1 MVSYTEMKENQN
13 IEFKQ
18 SWRDEY
24 LQYICGFANAQGGT
38 LYIGIDDKGEV
49 CGIKNA
55 HILLENLPNQINQTM
70 GLLAQVDLHVEE
82 NKEYIS
88 IHVEPSDQAISYR
101 GKFYYRSGS
110 TLQEMNGVALTDFLL
125 KKNNTTWD
133 QSISEEATLDDL
145 DAESVDYFLRKAVEA
160 QRLDEGAK
168 ELSIIQLL
176 RKLKL
181 VNHDDQL
188 TIAALLLF
196 GKDIERWNL
205 MASFRIGRFQQSQ
218 ANLLFQD
225 NIVCPLIHMPERVL
239 WTLRSRYLIAPIHY
253 EGLQRVEPLE
263 IPEDAL
269 REMVCNAIV
278 HKNYLG
284 PHIQMRV
291 WDEKIELWN
300 YGELP
305 DNYTIEKLLQTH
317 ESYPRNP
324 LIAQIFYLAGLIEQW
339 GRGYEK
345 IHDAF
350 VREHLMQPTFEQ
362 ARGGILVTIPREKFI
377 AIQTGK
383 SIGAELSTTPDD
395 QTSQKSV
402 QKSVQKSTEKQQAI
416 YDLIK
421 NKGSNEPLNDPL
433 NEPLNTERIALLLDI
448 PYSTAKRIVKDLEN
462 RGFIVRVG
470 SKKKGHWEI
479 LS

>member
-1 MVSYTEMKENQN
+1 MKENQN

-55 HILLENLPNQINQTM
+55 HTLLENLPNQINQTM
-70 GLLAQVDLHVEE
+70 GLLAQVDLHTEGD
-82 NKEYIS
+82 KEYIS
-88 IHVEPSDQAISYR
+88 IHVEPTDQAISYR

-133 QSISEEATLDDL
+133 QSIVEEATLDDL

-168 ELSIIQLL
+168 ELSTIQLL

-291 WDEKIELWN
+291 WDDKVELWN
-300 YGELP
+300 YGEPAVQLY
-305 DNYTIEKLLQTH
+305 DRETATDARVLSAQSFACTDLLF
-317 ESYPRNP
+317 RR
-324 LIAQIFYLAGLIEQW
+324 FY
-339 GRGYEK
+339 
-345 IHDAF
+345 
-350 VREHLMQPTFEQ
+350 
-362 ARGGILVTIPREKFI
+362 
-377 AIQTGK
+377 
-383 SIGAELSTTPDD
+383 
-395 QTSQKSV
+395 
-402 QKSVQKSTEKQQAI
+402 
-416 YDLIK
+416 
-421 NKGSNEPLNDPL
+421 
-433 NEPLNTERIALLLDI
+433 
-448 PYSTAKRIVKDLEN
+448 
-462 RGFIVRVG
+462 
-470 SKKKGHWEI
+470 
-479 LS
+479 

>member
-1 MVSYTEMKENQN
+1 MKENQH

-55 HILLENLPNQINQTM
+55 HTLLENLPNQINQTM
-70 GLLAQVDLHVEE
+70 GLLAQVDLHVDEE
-82 NKEYIS
+82 KEYIS

-110 TLQEMNGVALTDFLL
+110 TLQEMNGVALTDFLFR
-125 KKNNTTWD
+125 KNNTTWD
-133 QSISEEATLDDL
+133 QSIVEEATLNEL
-145 DAESVDYFLRKAVEA
+145 DAESVDYFVRKAVDA
-160 QRLDEGAK
+160 QRLDASVR
-168 ELSIIQLL
+168 ELSHIQLL

-181 VNHDDQL
+181 VNHEDQL
-188 TIAALLLF
+188 TMAALLLF
-196 GKDIERWNL
+196 GKDIEKWNL

-239 WTLRSRYLIAPIHY
+239 WTLRSRYLVAPIHY
-253 EGLQRVEPLE
+253 EGLQRIEPLE

-291 WDEKIELWN
+291 WDDKIELWN
-300 YGELP
+300 FGELP
-305 DNYTIEKLLQTH
+305 YNYTIEKLLQTH

-383 SIGAELSTTPDD
+383 SIGTETATAQDN

-421 NKGSNEPLNDPL
+421 NKGSIEPLNEPLNEL
-433 NEPLNTERIALLLDI
+433 LNTERIALLLDI
-448 PYSTAKRIVKDLEN
+448 PYSTAKRIVKDLEKK
-462 RGFIVRVG
+462 GLIVRVG
-470 SKKKGHWEI
+470 SKKNGYWEI

>member
-1 MVSYTEMKENQN
+1 MKENQH

-55 HILLENLPNQINQTM
+55 HTLLENLPNQINQTM
-70 GLLAQVDLHVEE
+70 GLLAQVDLHVDEE
-82 NKEYIS
+82 KEYIS

-110 TLQEMNGVALTDFLL
+110 TLQEMNGVALTDFLFR
-125 KKNNTTWD
+125 KNNTTWD
-133 QSISEEATLDDL
+133 QSIVEEATLNEL
-145 DAESVDYFLRKAVEA
+145 DAESVDYFVRKAVDA
-160 QRLDEGAK
+160 QRLDASVR
-168 ELSIIQLL
+168 ELSHIQLL

-181 VNHDDQL
+181 VNHEDQL
-188 TIAALLLF
+188 TMAALLLF
-196 GKDIERWNL
+196 GKDIEKWNL

-239 WTLRSRYLIAPIHY
+239 WTLRSRYLVAPIHY
-253 EGLQRVEPLE
+253 EGLQRIEPLE

-291 WDEKIELWN
+291 WDDKIELWN
-300 YGELP
+300 FGELP
-305 DNYTIEKLLQTH
+305 YNYTIEKLLQTH

-421 NKGSNEPLNDPL
+421 NKGSIEPLNEPLNEL
-433 NEPLNTERIALLLDI
+433 LNTERIALLLDI
-448 PYSTAKRIVKDLEN
+448 PYSTAKRIVKDLEKK
-462 RGFIVRVG
+462 GLIVRVG
-470 SKKKGHWEI
+470 SKKNGYWEI

>member
-1 MVSYTEMKENQN
+1 MKEDQH

-55 HILLENLPNQINQTM
+55 HSLLENLPNQINQTM
-70 GLLAQVDLHVEE
+70 GLLAQVDLHVDEE
-82 NKEYIS
+82 KEYIS

-110 TLQEMNGVALTDFLL
+110 TLQEMNGVALTDFLFR
-125 KKNNTTWD
+125 KNNTTWD
-133 QSISEEATLDDL
+133 QSIVEEATLNDL
-145 DAESVDYFLRKAVEA
+145 DAESVDYFVRKAVDA
-160 QRLDEGAK
+160 QRLDASAK
-168 ELSIIQLL
+168 ELSHIQLL

-181 VNHDDQL
+181 VNHEDQL
-188 TIAALLLF
+188 TMAALLLF
-196 GKDIERWNL
+196 GKDIEKWNL

-239 WTLRSRYLIAPIHY
+239 WTLRSRYLVAPIHY

-291 WDEKIELWN
+291 WDDKIELWN
-300 YGELP
+300 FGELP
-305 DNYTIEKLLQTH
+305 YNYTIEKLLQTH

-421 NKGSNEPLNDPL
+421 NKGSIEPLNEPLNEL
-433 NEPLNTERIALLLDI
+433 LNTERIALLLDI
-448 PYSTAKRIVKDLEN
+448 PYSTAKRIVKDLEKK
-462 RGFIVRVG
+462 GLIVRVG
-470 SKKKGHWEI
+470 SKKNGYWEI

>member
-1 MVSYTEMKENQN
+1 MDITHSLSLMKENQN

-38 LYIGIDDKGEV
+38 LYIGIDDKGNV
-49 CGIKNA
+49 CGIDNA
-55 HILLENLPNQINQTM
+55 GKLLENLPNQINQTM
-70 GLLAQVDLHVEE
+70 GLLAQVDLHTEGK
-82 NKEYIS
+82 KEYIS
-88 IHVEPSDQAISYR
+88 IHIEPSDQAISYR

-110 TLQEMNGVALTDFLL
+110 TLQEMNGVALTDFLFR
-125 KKNNTTWD
+125 KNNTTWD
-133 QSISEEATLDDL
+133 QSIVEEATLDDI
-145 DAESVDYFLRKAVEA
+145 DAESVGYFVRKAEEA
-160 QRLDEGAK
+160 QRLDANVK
-168 ELSIIQLL
+168 ELPVISLL

-181 VNHDDQL
+181 VSQDDRL
-188 TIAALLLF
+188 TMAALLLF

-205 MASFRIGRFQQSQ
+205 MASFRIGRFQHSQ

-225 NIVCPLIHMPERVL
+225 NIVCPLIRMPERVL
-239 WTLRSRYLIAPIHY
+239 WTLRFRYLVAPIHY

-291 WDEKIELWN
+291 WDDKIELWN

-305 DNYTIEKLLQTH
+305 NNYTIEKLLQTH

-324 LIAQIFYLAGLIEQW
+324 LIAQVFYLAGLIEQW

-377 AIQTGK
+377 AINSGK
-383 SIGAELSTTPDD
+383 PVGAEVSTTQDS
-395 QTSQKSV
+395 QT
-402 QKSVQKSTEKQQAI
+402 TEKGREKGREKSREKSREKIVQIMQENTHVTQEELAKSLQLSVKTI
-416 YDLIK
+416 EKHIK
-421 NKGSNEPLNDPL
+421 NLKADGVIRRIGGDKG
-433 NEPLNTERIALLLDI
+433 
-448 PYSTAKRIVKDLEN
+448 
-462 RGFIVRVG
+462 
-470 SKKKGHWEI
+470 GHWEVV
-479 LS
+479 L

>member
-1 MVSYTEMKENQN
+1 MKEDQH

-55 HILLENLPNQINQTM
+55 HTLLENLPNQINQTM
-70 GLLAQVDLHVEE
+70 GLLAQVDLHVDEE
-82 NKEYIS
+82 KEYIS

-110 TLQEMNGVALTDFLL
+110 TLQEMNGVALTDFLFR
-125 KKNNTTWD
+125 KNNTTWD
-133 QSISEEATLDDL
+133 QSIVEEATLNEL
-145 DAESVDYFLRKAVEA
+145 DAESVDYFVRKAVDA
-160 QRLDEGAK
+160 QRLDASVR
-168 ELSIIQLL
+168 ELSHIQLL

-188 TIAALLLF
+188 TMAALLLF
-196 GKDIERWNL
+196 GKDIEKWNL

-239 WTLRSRYLIAPIHY
+239 WTLRSRYLVAPIHY
-253 EGLQRVEPLE
+253 EGLQRIEPLE

-291 WDEKIELWN
+291 WDDKIELWN
-300 YGELP
+300 FGELP
-305 DNYTIEKLLQTH
+305 YNYTIEKLLQTH

-421 NKGSNEPLNDPL
+421 NKGSLEPLNEPLNEL
-433 NEPLNTERIALLLDI
+433 LNTERIALLLDI
-448 PYSTAKRIVKDLEN
+448 PYSTAKRIVKDLEKK
-462 RGFIVRVG
+462 GLIVRVG
-470 SKKKGHWEI
+470 SKKNGYWEI

>member
-1 MVSYTEMKENQN
+1 MKEDQH

-55 HILLENLPNQINQTM
+55 HTLLENLPNQINQTM
-70 GLLAQVDLHVEE
+70 GLLAQVDLHVDEE
-82 NKEYIS
+82 KEYIS

-110 TLQEMNGVALTDFLL
+110 TLQEMNGVALTDFLFR
-125 KKNNTTWD
+125 KNNTTWD
-133 QSISEEATLDDL
+133 QSIVEEATLNEL
-145 DAESVDYFLRKAVEA
+145 DAESVDYFVRKAVDA
-160 QRLDEGAK
+160 QRLDASVR
-168 ELSIIQLL
+168 ELSHIQLL

-188 TIAALLLF
+188 TMAALLLF
-196 GKDIERWNL
+196 GKDIEKWNL

-239 WTLRSRYLIAPIHY
+239 WTLRSRYLVAPIHY
-253 EGLQRVEPLE
+253 EGLQRIEPLE

-291 WDEKIELWN
+291 WDDKIELWN
-300 YGELP
+300 FGELP
-305 DNYTIEKLLQTH
+305 YNYTIEKLLQTH

-421 NKGSNEPLNDPL
+421 NKGSLEPLNEPLNEL
-433 NEPLNTERIALLLDI
+433 LNTERIALLLDI
-448 PYSTAKRIVKDLEN
+448 PYSTAKRIVKDLEKK
-462 RGFIVRVG
+462 GLIVRVG
-470 SKKKGHWEI
+470 SKKNGHWEI

>member
-1 MVSYTEMKENQN
+1 MKEDQH

-55 HILLENLPNQINQTM
+55 HTLLENLPNQINQTM
-70 GLLAQVDLHVEE
+70 GLLAQVDLHVDEE
-82 NKEYIS
+82 KEYIS

-110 TLQEMNGVALTDFLL
+110 TLQEMNGVALTDFLFR
-125 KKNNTTWD
+125 KNNTTWD
-133 QSISEEATLDDL
+133 QSIVEEATLNEL
-145 DAESVDYFLRKAVEA
+145 DAESVDYFVRKAVDA
-160 QRLDEGAK
+160 QRLDASVR
-168 ELSIIQLL
+168 ELSHIQLL

-181 VNHDDQL
+181 VNHEDQL
-188 TIAALLLF
+188 TMAALLLF
-196 GKDIERWNL
+196 GKDIEKWNL

-239 WTLRSRYLIAPIHY
+239 WTLRSRYLVAPIHY
-253 EGLQRVEPLE
+253 EGLQRIEPLE

-291 WDEKIELWN
+291 WDDKIELWN
-300 YGELP
+300 FGELP
-305 DNYTIEKLLQTH
+305 YNYTIEKLLQTH

-402 QKSVQKSTEKQQAI
+402 QKSTEKQQAI

-421 NKGSNEPLNDPL
+421 NKGSIEPLNEPLNEL
-433 NEPLNTERIALLLDI
+433 LNTERIALLLDI
-448 PYSTAKRIVKDLEN
+448 PYSTAKRIVKDLEKK
-462 RGFIVRVG
+462 GLIVRVG
-470 SKKKGHWEI
+470 SKKNGYWEI

>member
-1 MVSYTEMKENQN
+1 MKEDQH

-55 HILLENLPNQINQTM
+55 HTLLENLPNQINQTM
-70 GLLAQVDLHVEE
+70 GLLAQVDLHVDEE
-82 NKEYIS
+82 KEYIS

-110 TLQEMNGVALTDFLL
+110 TLQEMNGVALTDFLFR
-125 KKNNTTWD
+125 KNNTTWD
-133 QSISEEATLDDL
+133 QSIVEEATLNEL
-145 DAESVDYFLRKAVEA
+145 DAESVDYFVRKAVDA
-160 QRLDEGAK
+160 QRLDASVR
-168 ELSIIQLL
+168 ELSHIQLL

-188 TIAALLLF
+188 TMAALLLF
-196 GKDIERWNL
+196 GKDIEKWNL

-239 WTLRSRYLIAPIHY
+239 WTLRSRYLVAPIHY
-253 EGLQRVEPLE
+253 EGLQRIEPLE

-291 WDEKIELWN
+291 WDDKIELWN
-300 YGELP
+300 FGELP
-305 DNYTIEKLLQTH
+305 YNYTIEKLLQTH

-421 NKGSNEPLNDPL
+421 NKGSIEPLNEPLNEL
-433 NEPLNTERIALLLDI
+433 LNTERIALLLDI
-448 PYSTAKRIVKDLEN
+448 PYSTAKRIVKDLEKK
-462 RGFIVRVG
+462 GLIVRVG
-470 SKKKGHWEI
+470 SKKNGHWEI